1 MKQIIL
7 FLVLLLALSSCDPIN
22 PPSVGN
28 AYPGNGGSYPIA
40 PHVPSSRMSRS
51 IPTPLTTKGTISGQL
66 VSATPQESIAGLV
79 IYAATILPLTPGPDH
94 MINVDLAN
102 SPKDLV
108 REDGQFAINNVEPG
122 EYVLM
127 LWAPH
132 SSSFVP
138 DAQNPDAQ
146 LTIRVWAGQIVDIGT
161 RAVPPPQ

>member
-1 MKQIIL
+1 
-7 FLVLLLALSSCDPIN
+7 
-22 PPSVGN
+22 
-28 AYPGNGGSYPIA
+28 
-40 PHVPSSRMSRS
+40 
-51 IPTPLTTKGTISGQL
+51 
-66 VSATPQESIAGLV
+66 
-79 IYAATILPLTPGPDH
+79 